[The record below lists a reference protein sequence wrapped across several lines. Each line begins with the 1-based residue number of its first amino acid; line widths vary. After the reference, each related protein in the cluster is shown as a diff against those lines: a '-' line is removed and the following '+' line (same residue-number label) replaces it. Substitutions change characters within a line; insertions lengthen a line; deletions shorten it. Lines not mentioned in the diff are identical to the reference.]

1 MAGTQEGGKKAAAH
15 QDMSEKGR
23 KGAEALNS
31 NPEKKSEASR
41 KAAET
46 RGHESMA
53 AMGSQGGQHGQHSQS
68 GGGSRSSSDEEE

>member
-1 MAGTQEGGKKAAAH
+1 MAGTHEGGKKAAAH

-23 KGAEALNS
+23 KGAEVLNS
-31 NPEKKSEASR
+31 NPEKKSQASR

-53 AMGSQGGQHGQHSQS
+53 AMGSQGGQRSHS
-68 GGGSRSSSDEEE
+68 GGGSGSRASSDEEE